1 MIDITAYI
9 INLLHRRD
17 RYDHMIEEMKKLSI
31 PYQFI
36 DGIIDDTKTCFQ
48 SQQKCV
54 RLAKENRL
62 PYILILEDD
71 AVFTDNV
78 IDVLEQALAEVQTM
92 EWDMLFL
99 GANLQAP
106 ATTVSPTL
114 LKLQGA
120 YAAHA
125 YIVHER
131 FYDTILNLHQTCEM
145 DVHYH
150 NLMIDHDVYMC
161 NPMIAYQLPSYSDLQ
176 DGFRDYN
183 SAIYNNYLRY
193 KS

>member
-1 MIDITAYI
+1 MNIQSYI
-9 INLLHRRD
+9 INLKHRTD
-17 RYDHMIEEMKKLSI
+17 RYDHMVNEMKKLPIS
-31 PYQFI
+31 YEFI
-36 DGIIDDTKTCFQ
+36 DGIIDETKTCFQ
-48 SQQKCV
+48 SQKKCV
-54 RLAKENRL
+54 QLAKENKL
-62 PYILILEDD
+62 PFILILEDD

-92 EWDMLFL
+92 KWDMLFL

-131 FYDTILNLHQTCEM
+131 FYDTILSLPQTCEM

-150 NLMIDHDVYMC
+150 NLMSDHDVYMC

-183 SAIYNNYLRY
+183 SAMYNNYLRF

>member
-1 MIDITAYI
+1 MNITAYI
-9 INLLHRRD
+9 INLLHRQD
-17 RYDHMIEEMKKLSI
+17 RYDHMVEEMKKLSI

-36 DGIIDDTKTCFQ
+36 PGIIDETKTCFQ
-48 SQQKCV
+48 SQRECV
-54 RLAKENRL
+54 RLAKENKL

-71 AVFTDNV
+71 AVFTDQV
-78 IDVLEQALAEVQTM
+78 VEILEQALAEVQTM
-92 EWDMLFL
+92 KWDMLFL

-120 YAAHA
+120 FAAHA

-131 FYDTILNLHQTCEM
+131 FYDTILSLPQTCEM
-145 DVHYH
+145 DVHYY
-150 NLMIDHDVYMC
+150 NLMSDHDVYMC

-183 SAIYNNYLRY
+183 SAMYNNYLRF

>member
-1 MIDITAYI
+1 MNIQSYI
-9 INLLHRRD
+9 INLKHRTD
-17 RYDHMIEEMKKLSI
+17 RYDHMVTEMKKLPIS
-31 PYQFI
+31 YEFI
-36 DGIIDDTKTCFQ
+36 DGIIDESKTCFQ
-48 SQQKCV
+48 SQKKCV
-54 RLAKENRL
+54 QLAKENKL
-62 PYILILEDD
+62 PFILILEDD
-71 AVFTDNV
+71 VIFTNNV

-106 ATTVSPTL
+106 ATMVSNTL

-131 FYDTILNLHQTCEM
+131 FYDTILNLPQTCEM

-150 NLMIDHDVYMC
+150 NLMSEHDVYMC

-183 SAIYNNYLRY
+183 SAMYNNYLRF

>member
-1 MIDITAYI
+1 MNITAYI
-9 INLLHRRD
+9 INLLHRQD
-17 RYDHMIEEMKKLSI
+17 RYDHMVEEMKKLSI

-36 DGIIDDTKTCFQ
+36 PGIIDETKTCFQ
-48 SQQKCV
+48 SQRECV
-54 RLAKENRL
+54 RLAKENKL

-71 AVFTDNV
+71 AVFTDQV
-78 IDVLEQALAEVQTM
+78 VEILEQALAEVQTM
-92 EWDMLFL
+92 KWDMLFL

-131 FYDTILNLHQTCEM
+131 FYDTILSLPQTCEM
-145 DVHYH
+145 DVHYY
-150 NLMIDHDVYMC
+150 NLMSDHDVYMC

-183 SAIYNNYLRY
+183 SAMYNNYLRF

>member
-1 MIDITAYI
+1 MNITAYI
-9 INLLHRRD
+9 INLLHRQD
-17 RYDHMIEEMKKLSI
+17 RYDHMVEEMKKLSI

-36 DGIIDDTKTCFQ
+36 PGIIDETKTCFQ
-48 SQQKCV
+48 SQRECV
-54 RLAKENRL
+54 RLAKENKL

-71 AVFTDNV
+71 AVFTDQV
-78 IDVLEQALAEVQTM
+78 VEILEQALAEVQTM
-92 EWDMLFL
+92 KWDMLFL

-106 ATTVSPTL
+106 VTTVSPTL

-131 FYDTILNLHQTCEM
+131 FYDTILSLPQTCEM

-150 NLMIDHDVYMC
+150 NLMSDHDVYMC

-183 SAIYNNYLRY
+183 SAMYNNYLRF

>member
-1 MIDITAYI
+1 MNITAYI
-9 INLLHRRD
+9 INLLHRQD
-17 RYDHMIEEMKKLSI
+17 RYDHMVEEMKKLSI

-36 DGIIDDTKTCFQ
+36 PGIIDETKTCFQ
-48 SQQKCV
+48 SQRECV
-54 RLAKENRL
+54 RLAKENKL

-71 AVFTDNV
+71 AVFTDQV
-78 IDVLEQALAEVQTM
+78 VEILEQALAEVQTM
-92 EWDMLFL
+92 KWDMLFL

-131 FYDTILNLHQTCEM
+131 FYDTILSLPQTCEM

-150 NLMIDHDVYMC
+150 NLMSDHDVYMC

-183 SAIYNNYLRY
+183 SAMYNNYLRF